1 MASVAAMAAQLLQ
14 MFHPMDMMASSPRSR
29 DGWVG
34 LSTVPKELETSNIMV
49 KHSQSTADSC
59 IATGARSV
67 GQGVDFF
74 TYSFQGRRGQFPRIL
89 KNPEPCVLDSLTPYC
104 LNVEVER

>member
-14 MFHPMDMMASSPRSR
+14 MFHPMDTMASSPRSR

-34 LSTVPKELETSNIMV
+34 LSTVPREFETSNIMV

-59 IATGARSV
+59 IATGAGPEGREWISLRT
-67 GQGVDFF
+67 FF
-74 TYSFQGRRGQFPRIL
+74 KGGEVNFPGF
-89 KNPEPCVLDSLTPYC
+89 
-104 LNVEVER
+104 